1 MWRNSGRVDFPHL
14 RISKSLFTRHAYLL
28 SLTYRPVC
36 GEDILK
42 TWIIFLQIMWCW
54 CLLMR
59 NILLF
64 LVKAR
69 TDDDKWLDGT
79 LSTHLACSMTRVIMQ
94 Y

>member
-1 MWRNSGRVDFPHL
+1 
-14 RISKSLFTRHAYLL
+14 
-28 SLTYRPVC
+28 
-36 GEDILK
+36 
-42 TWIIFLQIMWCW
+42 
-54 CLLMR
+54 MR

-69 TDDDKWLDGT
+69 TDDDKWLDGA